1 VNTVDIDF
9 PLHIGPAGRTATALP
24 DDHVRQMIELVLFT
38 DPGERVNRPDF
49 GTGLRG
55 LVFGPNSPELAAA
68 LKVSIQVALQRW
80 LGDLISV
87 DELSVTSEDATLL
100 VTVGYTVTATGQ
112 HQTVTL
118 TQGGAQ

>member
-1 VNTVDIDF
+1 MDIAF
-9 PLHIGPAGRTATALP
+9 PFRIGPAGRTATALP
-24 DDHVRQMIELVLFT
+24 DDHIRQMIELVLFT

-49 GTGLRG
+49 GTGLRS

-68 LKVSIQVALQRW
+68 LKVSVQAALQRW

-87 DELSVTSEDATLL
+87 DELDVTSEDASLS
-100 VTVGYTVTATGQ
+100 VTVGYTVTGTGQ

-118 TQGGAQ
+118 TPGGTP